1 MFESKIF
8 TAISHNIFWCHF
20 KDDCSYT
27 GSSTK
32 DDENLVSFLA
42 TYKKLAKEKSI
53 KAKIALEVSIK
64 EENIDKG
71 IFG

>member
-1 MFESKIF
+1 
-8 TAISHNIFWCHF
+8 
-20 KDDCSYT
+20 
-27 GSSTK
+27 
-32 DDENLVSFLA
+32 LVSFLA

-64 EENIDKG
+64 EDNNIQG